1 MHRGGQTA
9 CSSTR
14 SHNTR
19 PAAMD
24 SLDVSNFDLNAILRG
39 AQLTLVGGR
48 SWSPLHRSQALT
60 CASSK
65 SSSPESGHLHVGPLP
80 PSCHCCS
87 SRDCHSSY
95 CCRAGSLLPYSSTKD
110 ETDKAA
116 GCRRTCAAMAP
127 IAGGQHGPH
136 YLGRER
142 RQRTALS
149 RAHRTTGPILPHD
162 HDALRHAH
170 TGPHVGILHL
180 PGLQ

>member
-1 MHRGGQTA
+1 
-9 CSSTR
+9 
-14 SHNTR
+14 
-19 PAAMD
+19 MD

-95 CCRAGSLLPYSSTKD
+95 CCRAGSLLPYSSTKTRLTRLQVVAVRALLWLLSLVVNMDHTTWD
-110 ETDKAA
+110 ESVVN
-116 GCRRTCAAMAP
+116 GL
-127 IAGGQHGPH
+127 HF
-136 YLGRER
+136 LE
-142 RQRTALS
+142 
-149 RAHRTTGPILPHD
+149 
-162 HDALRHAH
+162 H
-170 TGPHVGILHL
+170 TV
-180 PGLQ
+180 LQVPFFLMTMMRYVTPTLDRM